1 MFDVKIETISIWNRD
16 NFHDFQIF
24 EVLDIRRVIHVI
36 QDYTVKPF
44 LAFGRLFFVVHFY
57 SVDRNS
63 VSNPNRD
70 EISNLDFY
78 QSRLDVENLHQI
90 DMFSDFF
97 IFLLFYWHWLT

>member
-1 MFDVKIETISIWNRD
+1 MI
-16 NFHDFQIF
+16 FQIF
-24 EVLDIRRVIHVI
+24 KGLDIRRVIHVI

-63 VSNPNRD
+63 VSNPNHD
-70 EISNLDFY
+70 QILNLDFY
-78 QSRLDVENLHQI
+78 QNRLDVENLHQI

-97 IFLLFYWHWLT
+97 HFFIVLLTLTDVMLKE